1 LTHLYEVGDKFWREE
16 ELPPLLRRHMVE
28 TEAQLKRVYADS
40 GRSLD
45 AMRQRW
51 RQGFIAHVF
60 LQQKVA
66 DKQKV
71 ELPEMLK
78 YYNEHLHDKQ
88 FDRSALLTWR
98 EIEIEKGRH
107 PSPAH
112 ARNKADILLARLKHG
127 DDFAKLAQAESEGPS
142 RVREQGGLMQ
152 TSPGSFAVESVNEA
166 LRTLP
171 LYQISPVLEGPTSL
185 HIVRVENRRVA
196 GPASFEEIQ
205 NEIRRKLMTEKIVK
219 ARSDYITKLKR
230 ATLISTIFDET
241 ESNAG
246 APPAP

>member
-1 LTHLYEVGDKFWREE
+1 
-16 ELPPLLRRHMVE
+16 MVE

-51 RQGFIAHVF
+51 RQSFIAHVF

-78 YYNEHLHDKQ
+78 YYNEHVHDKQ
-88 FDRSALLTWR
+88 FDRPALLTWR

-107 PSPAH
+107 PSPAD
-112 ARNKADILLARLKHG
+112 ARNKADVLLARLQHG
-127 DDFAKLAQAESEGPS
+127 DDFAKLARAQSEGPT

-166 LRTLP
+166 LGTLP
-171 LYQISPVLEGPTSL
+171 ENRISPVLEGPSSL
-185 HIVRVENRRVA
+185 HIVRVEHRRAA

-205 NEIRRKLMTEKIVK
+205 DEIRRKLMGEKIVK
-219 ARSDYITKLKR
+219 ARSDYLAKLKR
-230 ATLISTIFDET
+230 GTLISTIFDDT
-241 ESNAG
+241 ESDTG
-246 APPAP
+246 APPKP